1 MRIFIDEAG
10 PFVVPPSA
18 QSLFSLVLALVIPSC
33 VEGDLFAEFS
43 QLRDGWSSQ
52 GGEVKGSKLD
62 ESQAAQLID
71 LVSRYDVFVNFFA
84 TDMATNDDAVVSTY
98 KSRQADAITA
108 GMTPEHNP
116 TMTAQL
122 RGLADAIRRMPN
134 QLFLQAFL
142 TIDLVLKVIE
152 DSTLYYVQRVPAEL
166 GSIAWVIDRKDRTI
180 TEMEDTWSTL
190 VLPMS
195 ESHFAKTPLP
205 CLIGADY
212 SQFDA
217 HYKIDAND
225 QEMIRHVKW
234 MREAYGVQDVDRPLG
249 LNSTLLLSEQRQFAD
264 SAGSLGLQLADMLA
278 AILRRALNDRLQ
290 RPGWESF
297 GRLLIAD
304 RRTPFFQFGEPD
316 GRSQRMHGQVE
327 KVWPALKT
335 GNKEMLVQ
343 PKRR

>member
-1 MRIFIDEAG
+1 
-10 PFVVPPSA
+10 
-18 QSLFSLVLALVIPSC
+18 VLAVVVPSC
-33 VEGDLFAEFS
+33 VEQALFAEFS
-43 QLRDGWSSQ
+43 VLRDGWSNQ

-62 ESQAAQLID
+62 ESQAAQLIE
-71 LVSRYDVFVNFFA
+71 LASRYDVFVNFFA
-84 TDMATNDDAVVSTY
+84 MDMARHDDAVVSAY
-98 KSRQADAITA
+98 KSRQADAVTA
-108 GMTPEHNP
+108 GLTSEHNP
-116 TMTAQL
+116 EITAQL
-122 RGLADAIRRMPN
+122 QGLADAIRRMPN
-134 QLFLQAFL
+134 QLFLQASL
-142 TIDLVLKVIE
+142 MIDLVLKVIE

-166 GSIAWVIDRKDRTI
+166 GSIAWVIDRKNRTI

-205 CLIGADY
+205 CLLGADY
-212 SQFDA
+212 SHFDA
-217 HYKIDAND
+217 HYKIDASD

-234 MREAYGVQDVDRPLG
+234 MREAYGVQHVDRPLG

-290 RPGWESF
+290 APGWKNF

-304 RRTPFFQFGEPD
+304 RRTPFLQFGEPD

-327 KVWPALKT
+327 KVWPVLKT
-335 GNKEMLVQ
+335 DNKEMLV
-343 PKRR
+343 RR

>member
-1 MRIFIDEAG
+1 
-10 PFVVPPSA
+10 
-18 QSLFSLVLALVIPSC
+18 
-33 VEGDLFAEFS
+33 
-43 QLRDGWSSQ
+43 
-52 GGEVKGSKLD
+52 
-62 ESQAAQLID
+62 
-71 LVSRYDVFVNFFA
+71 
-84 TDMATNDDAVVSTY
+84 
-98 KSRQADAITA
+98 
-108 GMTPEHNP
+108 
-116 TMTAQL
+116 MTAQL

-166 GSIAWVIDRKDRTI
+166 GSIAWVIDRKDQTI

-212 SQFDA
+212 SRFDA

-249 LNSTLLLSEQRQFAD
+249 LNSTVLLSEQRQFSD

-278 AILRRALNDRLQ
+278 TILRRALNDRLQ
-290 RPGWESF
+290 APGWKNF
-297 GRLLIAD
+297 GRLLVAD
-304 RRTPFFQFGEPD
+304 RRTPFLQFGEPD

-327 KVWPALKT
+327 KVWPVLKT
-335 GNKEMLVQ
+335 GNREMLV
-343 PKRR
+343 RR